1 MEKDKVRGSLI
12 VLIFL
17 MSIFQLVGCGDKSKD
32 FYGYWSGGEDGL
44 PVTYDI
50 KITKD
55 GVFDLGADNKIF
67 EYNYVMREDTSEPTI
82 EVTKEEL
89 AKGIP
94 ELKQTTGETFLLF
107 RLSENK
113 DKLLM
118 ISALDGSPSTSTLY
132 KTTKGESPLGKA
144 EKSNKNWLFL
154 LIGLAVTGYVVKQRK
169 TGKTA

>member
-1 MEKDKVRGSLI
+1 MKKCNLKLGVF
-12 VLIFL
+12 VLVTIFL
-17 MSIFQLVGCGDKSKD
+17 LGLSGCGNSSKD
-32 FYGYWSGGEDGL
+32 FYGYWSGEEEGL
-44 PVTYDI
+44 PIAYDI

-67 EYNYVMREDTSEPTI
+67 EYNYVMRKDISEPTI

-94 ELKQTTGETFLLF
+94 ELKQTAGEAFLLF

-144 EKSNKNWLFL
+144 EKSSKNWLFL
-154 LIGLAVTGYVVKQRK
+154 LIGLAVAGYVVKQRK
-169 TGKTA
+169 TGKKA